1 MSIDCWMSIEF
12 WMSIEGFK
20 VAVPNGIFGTFNFKA
35 KNFSNQGLN

>member
-20 VAVPNGIFGTFNFKA
+20 VAVPNGILELSTLKLKIFRIKA
-35 KNFSNQGLN
+35 